1 MPQPSTS
8 KVNLKPKGRAA
19 TDVGF
24 RMVWGNPLY
33 IHLPVDLGSRT
44 RKSQSKL
51 GPSSQLCSCT
61 NSRSGRKM
69 RVVALPVSTA
79 AGAAAAK
86 ATATAT
92 AATATAA
99 ELAAATR
106 SPEGVVA
113 VIVPILVP
121 V

>member
-1 MPQPSTS
+1 
-8 KVNLKPKGRAA
+8 
-19 TDVGF
+19 
-24 RMVWGNPLY
+24 
-33 IHLPVDLGSRT
+33 
-44 RKSQSKL
+44 
-51 GPSSQLCSCT
+51 
-61 NSRSGRKM
+61 M